1 MRKKTVQKAFRD
13 SLPVMAGYVFLGM
26 GFGILLQDKGYSF
39 WWAVVMSMTIYAGSM
54 QFVAAD
60 LLSSG
65 ASLITTALMTVMIN
79 GRHLFYGLSMLEKY
93 SNVGRAKPYLIFAL
107 TDETFSIACQ
117 DDAAKGVSRNL
128 YYLLLSL
135 FNQFYWV
142 FGSGLGAFLGHKLT
156 FDSTGIDF
164 SMTALFTVL
173 FLEQWLG
180 SKQRLPAILGVVISV
195 VCLLVFGPS
204 DFVIPAMIGISIAL
218 WAVRGVLQKGGAANV

>member
-13 SLPVMAGYVFLGM
+13 SLPVMAGYLFLGM

-39 WWAVVMSMTIYAGSM
+39 WWAVVMSVTIYAGSM
-54 QFVAAD
+54 QFLAVD
-60 LLSSG
+60 LLSGG
-65 ASLITTALMTVMIN
+65 ANLITTALMTIMIN

-128 YYLLLSL
+128 YFLLLSL
-135 FNQFYWV
+135 FNQIYWV
-142 FGSGLGAFLGHKLT
+142 AGSAFGAFLGHKLI

-180 SKQRLPAILGVVISV
+180 TKQRLPAVIGVVISV
-195 VCLLVFGPS
+195 ICLLVFGPS

-218 WAVRGVLQKGGAANV
+218 WAVRGILRTGGEAHA